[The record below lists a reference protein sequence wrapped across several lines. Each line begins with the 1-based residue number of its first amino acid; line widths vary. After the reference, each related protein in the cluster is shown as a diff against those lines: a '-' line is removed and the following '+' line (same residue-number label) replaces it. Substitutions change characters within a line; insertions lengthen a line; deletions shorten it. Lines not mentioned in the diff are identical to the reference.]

1 MGQTPPKY
9 FLNQA
14 PAGSSS
20 SSNVLNPVQPQAVNP
35 QTPLLPPGFSD
46 PGTATAQQLNPFTP
60 SRAAAPVAPAPA
72 APPTPNPAPAQ
83 RAPVKMQNPF
93 QSTIGNRMAR
103 FRYFG

>member
-9 FLNQA
+9 FLPQA

-35 QTPLLPPGFSD
+35 QTPLLPPSFFD
-46 PGTATAQQLNPFTP
+46 PGTMQAPASPSTAPF
-60 SRAAAPVAPAPA
+60 APAPIQSP